1 MTPLQIT
8 GCILAGFALIW
19 TPGTLIG
26 GYILV
31 KAIRIRRA
39 NVVAARVEWA
49 REGEGEGCVLTRA
62 SQIVEDEL
70 RKVMREV
77 EWG

>member
-1 MTPLQIT
+1 MTPLQI
-8 GCILAGFALIW
+8 IALALAAIW

-39 NVVAARVEWA
+39 NVIAARVEWA
-49 REGEGEGCVLTRA
+49 REGCVLTEA

-70 RKVMREV
+70 QRINQEV
-77 EWG
+77 GQE